1 VSGAGLRGRSGIVTG
16 GAAGIGLACA
26 RRLAED
32 GAAVTICAEPGA
44 GAETAAETLTREGLA
59 VRGMAADVTDSD
71 AMAALVRSTVA
82 GTGRL
87 DVLVCSAGVQTYG
100 TVPETSEADWD
111 RTLAVNVK
119 GVFLAAHH
127 AIPELRR
134 SGGGAIVAIASVQAF
149 ATQRGVAAY
158 AASKGA
164 LVALTRAMAVDHA
177 AEGIRVNAV
186 CPGSVDTPMLRSAAQ
201 RFAGDREPADLIRD
215 WAAAHPLGRVGRP
228 EEVAELVAF
237 LAGDGASF
245 ITGAA
250 YTVDG
255 GLLAALPVRLPD

>member
-1 VSGAGLRGRSGIVTG
+1 MTGASLQGRCAIVTG
-16 GAAGIGLACA
+16 GAAGIGLASA
-26 RRLAED
+26 QALAKR
-32 GAAVTICAEPGA
+32 GATVTICAEPGA
-44 GAETAAETLTREGLA
+44 GAETAAAALRRDGLQ
-59 VRGMAADVTDSD
+59 VEGMAADVTDAG
-71 AMAALVRSTVA
+71 AMAEFVRSAVA
-82 GTGRL
+82 SSGRL
-87 DVLVCSAGVQTYG
+87 DILVCSAGVQTYG

-111 RTLAVNVK
+111 RVFAVNVK
-119 GVFLAAHH
+119 GAFFAARLV
-127 AIPELRR
+127 IPELRR
-134 SGGGAIVAIASVQAF
+134 RGGGAIVNIASVQAF

-186 CPGSVDTPMLRSAAQ
+186 CPGSVDTPMLRSAAR
-201 RFAGDREPADLIRD
+201 RFAGDRESDDLLRD
-215 WAAAHPLGRVGRP
+215 WGAAHPLGRVGRP

-237 LAGDGASF
+237 LAGDEASF

-255 GLLAALPVRLPD
+255 GLLATLPVPLPE